1 MAGPCTEMMTAGPL
15 SRPTK
20 MLQDARSARA
30 EMLKLCIFVIS
41 LVEMLVGR
49 NNGDPFFAA
58 WHRPNCS
65 NFFLPK
71 FKRCSN
77 KTSSVCVRFRPRLS
91 KPFFPENFP
100 GCIIKSGRPVLN
112 KSEYRKILMCTQ
124 HARFVNV
131 ISAKLKIP
139 LSSRTLVLSDRRAW
153 LDNPKKPGEFHRNPD
168 AFIISPLFVNKTIET
183 ERAVYGMPAHASLF
197 GGMGIINFVLQP
209 STEALNELLDQLDS
223 VFAYSRAYHKTFS
236 EARGALVFRS
246 GIWLVWCA
254 EEHFCYKKILWNA
267 QGASA
272 TVSNF
277 FAEWPPVKILDR
289 LLHRMDLQ
297 LCDHPVRCLG
307 SGRLGTVFEVRRR
320 GATASDR
327 CMALKV
333 VVGNEN
339 MRRLEREYETN
350 REVCS
355 RVKGIVVEAVSICKP
370 VDFEGAGLLLREV
383 GTRVNVTEPGS
394 LLKALRALQRLHAA
408 GYCHGSAREDN
419 LLACG
424 AVFKWCDLQ
433 RAEVH
438 SSFFAALVE
447 NDVMSLL
454 LSFNHQPLSLFERYV
469 GEWDFSMEGLLLL
482 VQLHGVSSAYLGEED
497 GSNTSDLKP
506 AAVMTRMLPPAK

>member
-1 MAGPCTEMMTAGPL
+1 MRNGKPL
-15 SRPTK
+15 
-20 MLQDARSARA
+20 
-30 EMLKLCIFVIS
+30 I
-41 LVEMLVGR
+41 
-49 NNGDPFFAA
+49 
-58 WHRPNCS
+58 
-65 NFFLPK
+65 
-71 FKRCSN
+71 
-77 KTSSVCVRFRPRLS
+77 
-91 KPFFPENFP
+91 PENFC
-100 GCIIKSGRPVLN
+100 GYMIKRGRPVLN
-112 KSEYRKILMCTQ
+112 KNEYRKILLCTQ
-124 HARFVNV
+124 HARFVDIV
-131 ISAKLKIP
+131 AAKLSISFP
-139 LSSRTLVLSDRRAW
+139 SRTLVFSDRRAW
-153 LDNPKKPGEFHRNPD
+153 LDNPKWPGESHRNPD
-168 AFIISPLFVNKTIET
+168 AFIISPLFVSPLRRT

-223 VFAYSRAYHKTFS
+223 VFVYSRAYHKTFS

-320 GATASDR
+320 GATASDG

-333 VVGNEN
+333 VVGF
-339 MRRLEREYETN
+339 LEAQNLHQEYMTN

-370 VDFEGAGLLLREV
+370 VDCQSASRLAVSMCKLVDVEGAGLLLREV

-408 GYCHGSAREDN
+408 GYFHGSAREDN

-424 AVFKWCDLQ
+424 EVFKWCDLQ
-433 RAEVH
+433 RAQRHGDEQ
-438 SSFFAALVE
+438 ALIE
-447 NDVMSLL
+447 NDVKSLL
-454 LSFNHQPLSLFERYV
+454 ISFNHEPLSVYERYMRQ
-469 GEWDFSMEGLLLL
+469 FSMEALRLL
-482 VQLHGVSSAYLGEED
+482 VMSKGVSPVFLGEED
-497 GSNTSDLKP
+497 GSNATDLEDTIR
-506 AAVMTRMLPPAK
+506 VE